1 MKFEVYFEE
10 EDEEEE
16 EENNDE
22 IKNSGEEEKND
33 EKKDTDEDEDVGND
47 NDETINIKDTI
58 IKIELFKSN
67 HKNHLL
73 RFLKKSG
80 EMEDY
85 YKNLK
90 KIYAIVEKL
99 V

>member
-1 MKFEVYFEE
+1 MK
-10 EDEEEE
+10 
-16 EENNDE
+16 
-22 IKNSGEEEKND
+22 
-33 EKKDTDEDEDVGND
+33 
-47 NDETINIKDTI
+47 KDTI

-67 HKNHLL
+67 NKNHLL

-90 KIYAIVEKL
+90 KIYSIVEKL